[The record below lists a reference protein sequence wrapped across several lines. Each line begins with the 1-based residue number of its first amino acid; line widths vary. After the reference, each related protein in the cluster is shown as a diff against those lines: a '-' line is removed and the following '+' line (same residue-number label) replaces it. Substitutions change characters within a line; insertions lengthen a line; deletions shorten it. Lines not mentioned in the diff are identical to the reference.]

1 MSAVDVHPAHSFARR
16 TPPPRVII
24 AHGDSVRS
32 FVVRPWLV
40 GTLAV
45 IGAIFSLLYFAATGY
60 LVFRDDLLAASLA
73 HQSRMQTGYE
83 DRIATLRADIDRLT
97 SRQLLN
103 QKAVEDQVDKLLGR
117 QSALDTR
124 QDILDELSAAMHQ
137 AGLAPGDSDG
147 AAAPPAKAADTS
159 DEAKLTTGSL
169 LPSDGA
175 KAVIGKGGDAM
186 ARLKTVAAS
195 LDRLSQEQV
204 AYVDSVARSVTS
216 RTKKITAALK
226 RIDQS
231 VPSDRANEDDGVGGP
246 FVGIDENADPE
257 TFRANVALI
266 KTEIDRLDNVR
277 RFAEALP
284 LAAPLPGA
292 VVTSPFGTRIDPF
305 LGEPAMHTGVDFRAR
320 RGLAIPATAAGKVVS
335 AGRNGGYGNMVEI
348 DHGNGVSTRYA
359 HLSKIEVKVGQV
371 VGKGTIVGKA
381 GSTGRSTAPHLHY
394 EVRVEGKP
402 LNPLTYIA
410 AGDKILP
417 LL

>member
-24 AHGDSVRS
+24 AHGETVRS

-40 GTLAV
+40 GTLVV

-73 HQSRMQTGYE
+73 HQSRMQTDYE

-103 QKAVEDQVDKLLGR
+103 QQAVEDQVNKLLGR

-124 QDILDELSAAMHQ
+124 QDILDQLSAAMHE
-137 AGLAPGDSDG
+137 AGLAPDDNDG
-147 AAAPPAKAADTS
+147 ARSPAKAADTS
-159 DEAKLTTGSL
+159 DKAKLTTGSL

-175 KAVIGKGGDAM
+175 KAATGKGGDAM

-204 AYVDSVARSVTS
+204 AYVDSVARNVAG
-216 RTKKITAALK
+216 RTNKITAALK
-226 RIDQS
+226 RIGQS
-231 VPSDRANEDDGVGGP
+231 APSDRVDEGDGVGGP

-257 TFRANVALI
+257 TFRANVALVS
-266 KTEIDRLDNVR
+266 TEIDRLENVR
-277 RFAEALP
+277 RFAKQLP

-292 VVTSPFGTRIDPF
+292 AITSRFGTRIDPF
-305 LGEPAMHTGVDFRAR
+305 LGEPAIHTGVDFRAR
-320 RGLAIPATAAGKVVS
+320 RGLAIPATAAGTVVS
-335 AGRNGGYGNMVEI
+335 AGLNGGYGNMVEI

-359 HLSKIEVKVGQV
+359 HLSKIDVKVGQV
-371 VGKGTIVGKA
+371 VSKGTIVGRA

-394 EVRVEGKP
+394 EVRVDGNP
-402 LNPLTYIA
+402 LDPLTYIA